1 MNRFPAGRPGEPAP
15 GPQSRRNNVTFH
27 QLIDSAGPLKRHR
40 DELRPLIGESWHRM
54 LREGVDPDRGAPHE
68 VLSVEEL
75 EHRRATSRIGEVL
88 DTLREGLSALADES
102 ATLLVVCDADGRVL
116 WRDGGPGIRR
126 RADRVALSEGAAWS
140 EAAAG
145 TNAIGTALVARR
157 PLRVDAGEH
166 FVRALHPLSCAAAPL
181 HDPRD
186 GALLGVVNVTFPAGI
201 RQPATL
207 ALVSAVARVAE
218 GELRTRH
225 WESVDRLRSVAAPLL
240 ARIGGPAVAVDRD
253 GWTAAVTG
261 MPPAGRIALP
271 ASPVPGETWLP
282 ALGRCVLEPLPG
294 GWLVRFPGGDDG
306 REGRTGVVL
315 DLSAARVWS
324 VSVQGAGGSW
334 TWPLSPRH
342 AELLFALA
350 QRPAGSTAAQL
361 AGDLFGE
368 AGRAVTIRAELS
380 RLRRHLGA
388 VLAPRPYRFADAV
401 PVRLLRPDDPL
412 DLLPFS
418 TAPVV
423 LAARGRVGGPGAVR
437 R

>member
-1 MNRFPAGRPGEPAP
+1 MAFR
-15 GPQSRRNNVTFH
+15 
-27 QLIDSAGPLKRHR
+27 QLTDATGTLPRQR
-40 DELRPLIGESWHRM
+40 GELRPVIGESWHRM
-54 LREGVDPDRGAPHE
+54 LREGVDPDRGAPDE
-68 VLSVEEL
+68 VLPFDEL

-88 DTLREGLSALADES
+88 GTLREGLSALADES

-116 WRDGGPGIRR
+116 WRDGGPGMRL
-126 RADRVALSEGAAWS
+126 RADRLVLSEGAAWS

-186 GALLGVVNVTFPAGI
+186 GALLGVVNVTYPAGI

-240 ARIGGPAVAVDRD
+240 ARIGGRAVAVDRD

-261 MPPAGRIALP
+261 MPSAGRIALP
-271 ASPVPGETWLP
+271 ASPAPGETWLP

-294 GWLVRFPGGDDG
+294 GWLIRFPAGDDG
-306 REGRTGVVL
+306 PDARTGVVL
-315 DLSAARVWS
+315 DLSSARVWS
-324 VSVQGAGGSW
+324 VSVQGACGSW
-334 TWPLSPRH
+334 TRPLSPRH
-342 AELLFALA
+342 AELLLALA
-350 QRPAGSTAAQL
+350 LRPEGSTAAQL
-361 AGDLFGE
+361 AVDLFGD
-368 AGRAVTIRAELS
+368 AGRAVTVRAELS
-380 RLRRHLGA
+380 RLRRHLGV
-388 VLAPRPYRFADAV
+388 VLDHRPYRFCDAV

-423 LAARGRVGGPGAVR
+423 LAARGRAGGPGALR